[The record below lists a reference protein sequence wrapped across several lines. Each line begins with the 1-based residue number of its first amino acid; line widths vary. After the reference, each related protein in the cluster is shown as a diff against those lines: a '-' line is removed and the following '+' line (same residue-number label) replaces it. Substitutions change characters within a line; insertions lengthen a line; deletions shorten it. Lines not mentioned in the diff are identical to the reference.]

1 MSETLLNCKMFEF
14 HGCPGGGR
22 DPSRAGAVGEGEEPS
37 YQRAEEDKQ
46 RGQLSVSVLG
56 NPAEGSCLLTVKTWL
71 WMSVSIIFHS
81 GHLVEPMN
89 ENKIY
94 V

>member
-46 RGQLSVSVLG
+46 
-56 NPAEGSCLLTVKTWL
+56 
-71 WMSVSIIFHS
+71 
-81 GHLVEPMN
+81 
-89 ENKIY
+89 
-94 V
+94 